1 MLQKIGAFFRP
12 FILTLIGIIAVNY
25 INIFN
30 YISFIPQDRVF
41 IICLPLYV
49 GALDFLLRE
58 ILGFARKKFVSEIN
72 VLFSIKDTIA
82 SKETTPVI
90 KFNMED
96 LAEIRVLIQ
105 VSGKK
110 AHFIGTKLVIPNI
123 GFATMQLSKKDD
135 IASVDIDGNLIIKL
149 EDVFGSVE
157 ERTIA
162 STKFDIL
169 FIREPVESERK
180 IDVGAKFIDNCQ
192 FYKRRIIYRGNKF
205 RIMGD
210 EK

>member
-58 ILGFARKKFVSEIN
+58 ILGFARKNFVSEIN

-82 SKETTPVI
+82 SKEGV
-90 KFNMED
+90 
-96 LAEIRVLIQ
+96 
-105 VSGKK
+105 
-110 AHFIGTKLVIPNI
+110 
-123 GFATMQLSKKDD
+123 
-135 IASVDIDGNLIIKL
+135 
-149 EDVFGSVE
+149 
-157 ERTIA
+157 
-162 STKFDIL
+162 
-169 FIREPVESERK
+169 
-180 IDVGAKFIDNCQ
+180 
-192 FYKRRIIYRGNKF
+192 
-205 RIMGD
+205 
-210 EK
+210 